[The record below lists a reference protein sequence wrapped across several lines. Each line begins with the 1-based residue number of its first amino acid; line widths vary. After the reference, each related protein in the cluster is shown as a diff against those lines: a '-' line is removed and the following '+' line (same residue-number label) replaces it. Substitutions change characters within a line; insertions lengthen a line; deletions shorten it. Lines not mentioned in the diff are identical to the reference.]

1 MAPLYIFFSGVT
13 SAGFFVAAVFFA
25 RYWSRT
31 REPLLGIFAAAF
43 ALLGL
48 NNALIGLSDIPREE
62 QSWVYLVRLSAF
74 VLIIIGII
82 WTNVRGRAR

>member
-1 MAPLYIFFSGVT
+1 MAPVYIFFSGVT
-13 SAGFFVAAVFFA
+13 AAGFLVAAAFFV

-43 ALLGL
+43 ALIGL
-48 NNALIGLSDIPREE
+48 NNAIIGLADIPREE
-62 QSWVYLVRLSAF
+62 QSTVYLVRLLAF

-82 WTNVRGRAR
+82 WTNLRRTR